1 MNGKQSNELFLQDLE
16 INVPRLP
23 RDMYRSKFTWTVR
36 HVFMKKQTFLKLPAL
51 FYGIYYFSNV
61 FDEIFAM
68 CYRITLISIVIN
80 GWYSGMQATKN
91 LSLNLER
98 RMDFLAEVIK
108 VQPHID
114 MGKWDIIAANMNE
127 FFYTKGTWHTEE
139 FFFDGKH
146 CHDVFKLLF
155 VAPYSEKALKKGV
168 PPYLELKPYVD
179 RAEKVCQPELDEFE
193 GNENAEN

>member
-1 MNGKQSNELFLQDLE
+1 MNEKQSNEPSLQDLE

-36 HVFMKKQTFLKLPAL
+36 HAFMKKQTCLKLLAL
-51 FYGIYYFSNV
+51 FYGIYYYSN
-61 FDEIFAM
+61 ELNELNEMFAM
-68 CYRITLISIVIN
+68 LYRITLTFIVIN
-80 GWYSGMQATKN
+80 GQYSGMQVVKN
-91 LSLNLER
+91 LSLHLEK

-108 VQPHID
+108 IQPHVD

-127 FFYTKGTWHTEE
+127 FFYTKGTWHTKE

-155 VAPYSEKALKKGV
+155 VTPYSEKALKKNV

-179 RAEKVCQPELDEFE
+179 QATKVCQPELDE
-193 GNENAEN
+193 